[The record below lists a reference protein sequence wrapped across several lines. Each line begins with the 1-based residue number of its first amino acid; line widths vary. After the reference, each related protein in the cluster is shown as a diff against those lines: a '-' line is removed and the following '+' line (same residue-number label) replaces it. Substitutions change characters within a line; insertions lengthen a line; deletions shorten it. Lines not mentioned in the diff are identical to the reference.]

1 MDIIEIAENTCLA
14 SETFDDFVAIPNY
27 REFVFSKDELEAF
40 AKEVIRQFLDNR
52 ESFD

>member
-14 SETFDDFVAIPNY
+14 SETWEDEGREY
-27 REFVFSKDELEAF
+27 REFIFSKNSIEAF